1 MSYDPRNV
9 MIPMVVESTN
19 RGERAYDIYSL
30 LLKERIVFLGDVIND
45 HVANVVMA
53 QLLFLEREDPER
65 DIQMYIQS
73 PGGSITAGLAIYD
86 TMQLVRPD
94 VSTICLGM
102 AASMGA
108 VLLAGGV
115 KGKRFSLPHATIM
128 LHQASGVSEGTTADI
143 KIRAAEIERLQE
155 EILEILVRHTNQPLE
170 RIRADADRDFF
181 MPAPRALEYGIIDQI
196 IGSTRDLQPNGTAN
210 GSPGSESVAA
220 AKSEPAPNSKATDA
234 DGSAQASDL
243 AADGAR

>member
-1 MSYDPRNV
+1 MSYEPPNAMV
-9 MIPMVVESTN
+9 PMVVESTN

-45 HVANVVMA
+45 HVASVVMA

-73 PGGSITAGLAIYD
+73 PGGSITSGLAIYD

-108 VLLAGGV
+108 VLLAGGA
-115 KGKRFSLPHATIM
+115 KGKRFALPHATIM

-155 EILEILVRHTNQPLE
+155 DILEILCRHTNQPME

-196 IGSTRDLQPNGTAN
+196 IGKAGDLKGNETAN
-210 GSPGSESVAA
+210 GSPGAGSEAVAKRAA
-220 AKSEPAPNSKATDA
+220 APRSNAGGP
-234 DGSAQASDL
+234 DGAVEASNR
-243 AADGAR
+243 AADEGR